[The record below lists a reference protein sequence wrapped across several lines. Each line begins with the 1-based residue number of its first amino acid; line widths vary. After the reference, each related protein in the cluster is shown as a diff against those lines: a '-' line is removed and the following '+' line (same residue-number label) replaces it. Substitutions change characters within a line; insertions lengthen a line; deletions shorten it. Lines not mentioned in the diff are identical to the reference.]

1 LLKKE
6 EPMKETVAE
15 SIGKFVYRLSY
26 EALPK
31 EIVEKAK
38 TCMINGI
45 GIGISCYDIEFA
57 KIARE
62 TIKAEESGLNKK
74 RSATIFCDGSKV
86 TVMGAA
92 FANAGLFHGRAQE
105 DTLGS
110 SHTGTVI
117 TPAALAI
124 AEIGGNSGKEVIEAI
139 AAGYEVVGAFD
150 REVSA
155 YTTPRGFRASP
166 AFGIF
171 GSASAASKLL
181 KVSEEETIHAV
192 GFAAAFASGTLECFA
207 AGTMEW
213 RFEVGVASREGILAS
228 LIAKNGGKAAA
239 TAIEGRTGF
248 LNAFAN
254 TADMAEKITAHLG
267 KKWEVM
273 NEGFKPYPVC
283 AFNQTPVIAMLDLVK
298 EQKFNSDQI
307 DRIRIRVNPYEYAY
321 AGMNYR
327 GPFSTI
333 GATLMST
340 PFCIAAACVDKKVT
354 LKGISQ
360 FKNRKILGLIERI
373 EHLPDEK
380 IPRFSCIIEVEM
392 KGGKRF
398 GKEMIV
404 PPDYYNFDMGRDI
417 ELIKRVT
424 SETGVDQSKVD
435 RMIELIRNFEK
446 EKNVKKLVEVLAHC
460 P

>member
-1 LLKKE
+1 
-6 EPMKETVAE
+6 MKETVAE
-15 SIGKFVYRLSY
+15 SLGKFVHSLSY
-26 EALPK
+26 DRLPK
-31 EIVEKAK
+31 EIIEKAK
-38 TCMINGI
+38 TCMVNGI
-45 GIGISCYDIEFA
+45 GIGIACYDYEYA
-57 KIARE
+57 KIARQA
-62 TIKAEESGLNKK
+62 IKAEEMGMAKEK
-74 RSATIFCDGSKV
+74 SATIFCDGSKV

-92 FANAGLFHGRAQE
+92 FANAALFHGRAQE

-124 AEIGGNSGKEVIEAI
+124 AERDGCSGKEVIAAI
-139 AAGYEVVGAFD
+139 VAGYEVVGAFD

-171 GSASAASKLL
+171 GSTAAASKLFKL
-181 KVSEEETIHAV
+181 TEEQTINAV
-192 GFAAAFASGTLECFA
+192 GFAAAFASGTLECFT

-228 LIAKNGGKAAA
+228 LIAKNGGKAAP
-239 TAIEGRTGF
+239 TAIEGKTGY
-248 LNAFAN
+248 LMAFAN
-254 TADMAEKITAHLG
+254 RADMAENIAAHLG
-267 KKWEVM
+267 KKWEIM
-273 NEGFKPYPVC
+273 NAGFKPYAVC
-283 AFNQTPVIAMLDLVK
+283 AFNQTPVITMLGLVK
-298 EQKFNSDQI
+298 ENKINADEIERLQ
-307 DRIRIRVNPYEYAY
+307 IRVNPYEYYY

-327 GPFSTI
+327 GPFSSV

-340 PFCIAAACVDKKVT
+340 PYCLAVACVDKEVT
-354 LKGISQ
+354 LEGISQ
-360 FKNRKILGLIERI
+360 FTNQKILVLIDRI
-373 EHLPDEK
+373 EHVPDEK
-380 IPRFSCIIEVEM
+380 IPRWSCIVDVQM
-392 KGGKRF
+392 KNGKKF
-398 GKEMIV
+398 KKEMIIG
-404 PPDYYNFDMGRDI
+404 PEYYNFNLKQDI

-424 SETGVDQSKVD
+424 SETGVDQSNVD

>member
-1 LLKKE
+1 
-6 EPMKETVAE
+6 MGETVAE
-15 SIGKFVYRLSY
+15 SLGKFVHRLSY
-26 EALPK
+26 DKLPEDVIGK
-31 EIVEKAK
+31 TK

-62 TIKAEESGLNKK
+62 TIKAEELGLTQK

-124 AEIGGNSGKEVIEAI
+124 AERDGCSGKEVIAAI
-139 AAGYEVVGAFD
+139 VAGYEVVGAFD

-171 GSASAASKLL
+171 GSTAAASKLFKL
-181 KVSEEETIHAV
+181 TEEQTINAV
-192 GFAAAFASGTLECFA
+192 GFAAAFASGTLECFT

-213 RFEVGVASREGILAS
+213 RFEVGVASREGILAA
-228 LIAKNGGKAAA
+228 LIAKNGGKAAP
-239 TAIEGRTGF
+239 TAIEGKTGY
-248 LNAFAN
+248 LMAFAN
-254 TADMAEKITAHLG
+254 RADMAENIAAHLG
-267 KKWEVM
+267 KKWEIM
-273 NEGFKPYPVC
+273 NAGFKPYAVC
-283 AFNQTPVIAMLDLVK
+283 AFNQTPVITMLGLVK
-298 EQKFNSDQI
+298 ENKINADEIERLQ
-307 DRIRIRVNPYEYAY
+307 IRVNPYEYYY

-327 GPFSTI
+327 GPFSSV

-340 PFCIAAACVDKKVT
+340 PYCLAVACVDKEVT
-354 LKGISQ
+354 LEGISQ
-360 FKNRKILGLIERI
+360 FTNQKILALIDRI
-373 EHLPDEK
+373 EHVPDEK
-380 IPRFSCIIEVEM
+380 IPRWSCIVDVQM
-392 KGGKRF
+392 KNGKKF
-398 GKEMIV
+398 KKEMIIG
-404 PPDYYNFDMGRDI
+404 PEYYNFDMGRDI

-435 RMIELIRNFEK
+435 RMIELIRDFEK

>member
-1 LLKKE
+1 
-6 EPMKETVAE
+6 MKETVAE
-15 SIGKFVYRLSY
+15 SLGKFVYRLSY

-45 GIGISCYDIEFA
+45 GIGISCHDIEFA

-62 TIKAEESGLNKK
+62 TIKTEESGMAQK

-86 TVMGAA
+86 SVMGAA
-92 FANAGLFHGRAQE
+92 FANASLFHGRAQE

-124 AEIGGNSGKEVIEAI
+124 AEREGKSGREVIEAI
-139 AAGYEVVGAFD
+139 VAGYEVVGAFD
-150 REVSA
+150 REISA

-166 AFGIF
+166 VFGIF
-171 GSASAASKLL
+171 GSASGASKLL
-181 KVSEEETIHAV
+181 RLSEEETIHAI

-228 LIAKNGGKAAA
+228 LIAKNGGKAAP
-239 TAIEGRTGF
+239 TAIEGKTGF
-248 LNAFAN
+248 LRAFAD
-254 TADMAEKITAHLG
+254 TTERAEGLTAHLG
-267 KKWEVM
+267 KKWEIM
-273 NEGFKPYPVC
+273 NAGFKPYPVC

-298 EQKFNSDQI
+298 EQKFSSDQVE
-307 DRIRIRVNPYEYAY
+307 RIRIQVNPYEYAY

-354 LKGISQ
+354 LNGIRR

-398 GKEMIV
+398 SKEMIV

-424 SETGVDQSKVD
+424 SEAEVDPSKVD
-435 RMIELIRNFEK
+435 RIIGLIRNFEK
-446 EKNVKKLVEVLAHC
+446 EKSSKKLVEVLAHC

>member
-1 LLKKE
+1 MS
-6 EPMKETVAE
+6 MKETLAE
-15 SIGKFVYRLSY
+15 SMGKFVHNLSY
-26 EALPK
+26 EKLPK
-31 EIVEKAK
+31 EIIEKAK

-45 GIGISCYDIEFA
+45 GIGISCYDLEFA

-62 TIKAEESGLNKK
+62 LIKAEESGISQEK
-74 RSATIFCDGSKV
+74 SATIFSDGAKV
-86 TVMGAA
+86 SVMGAA
-92 FANAGLFHGRAQE
+92 FANSVLFHGRAQE

-124 AEIGGNSGKEVIEAI
+124 AERNGNSGKEVLTAI
-139 AAGYEVVGAFD
+139 IPGYEIVGALD

-155 YTTPRGFRASP
+155 FTTPRGFRASP

-181 KVSEEETIHAV
+181 DLTEEETINAI

-213 RFEVGVASREGILAS
+213 RFEVGVASRDGILAA

-239 TAIEGRTGF
+239 TAMEGKTGY

-254 TADMAEKITAHLG
+254 TTENAQEIVNHLG
-267 KKWEVM
+267 KRWEIM
-273 NEGFKPYPVC
+273 NAGFKPYPVC
-283 AFNQTPVIAMLDLVK
+283 AFNQTPVIAMLDLVN
-298 EQKFNSDQI
+298 ENDI
-307 DRIRIRVNPYEYAY
+307 DYRNIRKIEIKMNPYEYHY

-327 GPFSTI
+327 GPFKTV

-340 PFCIAAACVDKKVT
+340 PFCLAAACVDRAVT
-354 LKGISQ
+354 MAGIHQ
-360 FKNRKILGLIERI
+360 FESPAILELIEKI
-373 EHLPDEK
+373 EHIPNDDM
-380 IPRFSCIIEVEM
+380 PRFSCSVVVEM
-392 KGGKRF
+392 DDGKAHK
-398 GKEMIV
+398 KEMKV
-404 PPDYYNFDMGRDI
+404 TPDYYNFDMERDI
-417 ELIKRVT
+417 ELVKRVT
-424 SETGVDQSKVD
+424 GETDVPQDKVD
-435 RMIELIRNFEK
+435 KMIHTLKEFEKTPKVEELIKTLSPR
-446 EKNVKKLVEVLAHC
+446 

>member
-1 LLKKE
+1 
-6 EPMKETVAE
+6 MRETVAE
-15 SIGKFVYRLSY
+15 SLGKFVYRLSY
-26 EALPK
+26 HQLPK
-31 EIVEKAK
+31 EIIEKAK

-45 GIGISCYDIEFA
+45 GIGISCHDVEFA

-62 TIKAEESGLNKK
+62 TIKAEESGAVKD
-74 RSATIFCDGSKV
+74 RSATIFCDGSRV

-124 AEIGGNSGKEVIEAI
+124 AEREGNSGKEVIEAVV
-139 AAGYEVVGAFD
+139 AGYEVVGAFD

-166 AFGIF
+166 VFGIL

-181 KVSEEETIHAV
+181 KLSEEETIHAI

-228 LIAKNGGKAAA
+228 LIAKSGGKAAP
-239 TAIEGRTGF
+239 TAIEGKTGF
-248 LNAFAN
+248 LRAFAD
-254 TADMAEKITAHLG
+254 TTEMSGRLTVHLG
-267 KKWEVM
+267 EKWEIM
-273 NEGFKPYPVC
+273 NAGFKPYPVC
-283 AFNQTPVIAMLDLVK
+283 AFNQTPVIAMLDVVK
-298 EQKFNSDQI
+298 EHQI
-307 DRIRIRVNPYEYAY
+307 DSEEIERIRIVVNPYEYSY

-327 GPFSTI
+327 GPFRTI

-340 PFCIAAACVDKKVT
+340 PFCLAVACADKDVS
-354 LKGISQ
+354 LKGIGQ
-360 FKNRKILGLIERI
+360 FTNPKILHLIEKI

-380 IPRFSCIIEVEM
+380 VPRFSCRVAVEM

-398 GKEMIV
+398 HKEMIV
-404 PPDYYNFDMGRDI
+404 PPDYYNFDMERDI
-417 ELIKRVT
+417 ELIRRVT
-424 SETGVDQSKVD
+424 AETGVDPSKVD
-435 RMIELIRNFEK
+435 QIIQFIQGLENAANVRRLIDI
-446 EKNVKKLVEVLAHC
+446 LANC
-460 P
+460 R